1 MNASP
6 KGGRMSDYD
15 REEIRHLL
23 RKLMWERVGI
33 IRCGESLNAA
43 KKRIGAWSSL
53 QAEAFA
59 RRRDLELK
67 NMLEVSALITESA
80 LLRKGSVGA
89 HYRSDCRQKGEGWER
104 HITCRKDGEGTL
116 FEFVE

>member
-1 MNASP
+1 
-6 KGGRMSDYD
+6 MSDYD

-43 KKRIGAWSSL
+43 KRRIGAWASL
-53 QAEAFA
+53 QAEAFT

-104 HITCRKDGEGTL
+104 HITCRKDREGTL
-116 FEFVE
+116 FEFIQ